1 MQHRA
6 IALQRYKTAQKIYSH
21 IASAFIAYKA
31 YKVSFS
37 QHNDKGLGNL
47 RAASELCISLD
58 NSHNMISI
66 VVQPK

>member
-21 IASAFIAYKA
+21 IASAFIAYKVE
-31 YKVSFS
+31 VSFS
-37 QHNDKGLGNL
+37 QHNDKGLGDL